1 MRPLRSDSSE
11 SMNNPLTTATQQQ
24 HRSNPPQQDATNA
37 STNMMSSNS
46 GDKNDKYNND
56 SDGYDNHNDDED
68 DDYDDEVQFGLTPL
82 ITSQQSPAPLKTQL
96 VTTQYVTHLSDLSIV
111 TNILPVSTQTTL
123 GMPASR
129 SVSVEIKLPN
139 TCDDTRL
146 TICRSSPEISAIPA
160 SVSADIQHLSE
171 YASTSI
177 TANAIRGDIF
187 DTDTPHL
194 SHTCDDTNGM
204 DVTGLYTP
212 VVATTATEIYG
223 RAQVVRAGACARTS
237 DGSQSS
243 TATINPMHESQ
254 TDVIATHHYDD
265 KNTEQTP
272 PTTTANVS
280 TASGILDVASEVDS
294 QNLRLDPGFDLDSS
308 SINRLG
314 QPRLIQL
321 VPMPDY
327 DNDNSCQS
335 RLQSDSSCLG
345 INDQFTHSPASSS
358 NSIQLSNKLVAKSKE
373 SINQSI
379 QSLHEAT
386 IIDQVTLP
394 KRVSQVLQ
402 KAHGVSTVDIS
413 FDESDVAHEADSD
426 RQSTFRQIFPNDAS
440 DPESSESEDGKDYQ
454 QLYSGMYEEF
464 EFVNESKNIVQD
476 ATVTIN
482 DPKIVVRGLSMPVL
496 VTEDIS
502 KSHTD
507 CPVIDH
513 DIPGAIEDNSI
524 PPTDMPTNI
533 SDTIPYASSCVA
545 VDTTMNTID
554 QNTNNDGHFDQTDEK
569 KSNTLDMDLGAADQ
583 YLNLQETKSAI
594 VKDSSEEK
602 GMATECI
609 VPNDT
614 LLQTSSNTETETIQQ
629 CNPAATS
636 TPIAGMIFV
645 VVTAFHGEDLDELE
659 IDVGDQIEL
668 DMTPASPEE
677 YWWKGTN
684 RSWGRRNGQQGFFPK
699 NFVRAYDPN
708 AVEGMDEGMSSS
720 AAPISVGEAMSLN
733 SPDHQL
739 LNSDT
744 SAVWD
749 TGIDDQAFLDPVLP
763 GTKVYAKYA
772 YDPEKSDELE
782 LLEGELVVV
791 LEAPPGGWWKGMKGL
806 DEKAPKTDP
815 HRKGV
820 SWLRRL
826 VPKDKEKRKRSISAD
841 GSTSSTTSISGSSAA
856 ANAVAIVASS
866 ATATGSV
873 SATDLPE
880 KNVGVL
886 GIFCVDPIPNAD
898 PVAASILTCASLQPS
913 DAQVLV
919 RSSTADISSVSETLS
934 NTVKIAQNAKSASTK
949 TVTTIDGP
957 PAVSAE
963 ASILTES
970 ASTHTLPLL
979 YEPTLSMSRHIEQ
992 EPNGPGAHPPC
1003 LKNTHISTPVSLVKN
1018 NSFSMTSPT
1027 ILNDLDS
1034 SINSPVS
1041 ESIVSTRTKR
1051 SNTID
1056 TTTPQI
1062 YRTMTSDDNS
1072 GVNTPSNAA
1081 SPVVS
1086 TYRPR
1091 ASTLGKPN
1099 NAARNTLLMSPL
1111 LSTAGTSIWNPAD
1124 LLRGSTPEKWQDRF
1138 DESSLSA
1145 MSLDD
1150 KKRISATW
1158 ELLQT
1163 ERDYVRDLAVIVEV
1177 FLKPMVNI
1185 KSQGKPIINIFANL
1199 EQMLSVNA
1207 DFLNQIEL
1215 VSDITNARAFSDAFI
1230 STGER
1235 FLCYIP
1241 YIANQNAQLHK
1252 FQASMRSKPELSS
1265 FIEEANK
1272 NPLMRQIDIYGFLLK
1287 PIQRICK
1294 YPLLLKEIIKHT
1306 DKSSSDYSE
1315 LERAHDRMQR
1325 VVSTVNESSRR
1336 MVSGMRSILEVQG
1349 RFAEKINIANP
1360 NRFLVREDIFYVVFL
1375 GGSRKSRKLF
1385 LFNDIVILARK
1396 DWRDKNHVIEKTP
1409 LKDIRVS
1416 EIIENDVTQ
1425 DSGVTSLL
1433 EIEILPTSE
1442 YDPPNRYVLAA
1453 ATINEK
1459 VSWLEAYKSLA
1470 KHVIKSKQISDVAM
1484 TSSSRDGGDDEDSGE
1499 KTSGYV
1505 SGVPQGTLSRRDT
1518 EEEDVGSPAS
1528 KSTLSKIADLL
1539 CRIKELEQQELVSQK
1554 TRLELTTSS
1563 DEKDLRIAALESKV
1577 TDLSAD
1583 FSLAQ
1588 ENITR
1593 LDEVITQ
1600 KDDAIKTLQK
1610 LANDHEGAVEKYE
1623 KTIASLNTTQLEKDA
1638 VISGHEESIST
1649 LNTSVLERDTIIS
1662 KNSESISELQATIVD
1677 KDLAIKNQ
1685 DDTIS
1690 RLHIAEEEMIKLVK
1704 DHTETVS
1711 SLKTSIL
1718 EKDFCIKEHLE
1729 TITQLKSEICKQKD
1743 QIETKDTKMEQQE
1756 MALVSLTDKHTEIC
1770 QQKLQLEKE
1779 LQASI
1784 SKCINHESSIAQL
1797 NAEISQRDTNLKNQE
1812 DAITK
1817 LTLTLSNTQ
1826 KTLDVRISE
1835 LATTTENFQKANT
1848 EIKSLEHNIHL
1859 VSDQQTHSAKMLS
1872 DTQQLLTMS
1881 KVEHVETQR
1890 QLSEL
1895 RDLAKK
1901 KESEIQVYNDKLL
1914 GEKQSLKTRDALL
1927 VETQKRISE
1936 HEVKISELQTA
1947 LAHEKTAVAARDSSI
1962 RDLERLLA
1970 HSNATSRDMDVKLD
1984 ATERLLKEQRSRLA
1998 ETETSLQSHQQRL
2011 VQRDLLI
2018 ADQESTIKETKSK
2031 LNDFQ
2036 AECTIIHNKLSQ
2048 RENTL
2053 QDLSKDQ
2060 RDYKSRMSDI
2070 EASYMALQQKCQTK
2084 EVKLA
2089 EVDAG
2094 LTGLQSVHALLK
2106 QKCFETEQNLVASQS
2121 KLSELQAKLKKTDS
2135 SLSATGAARSILEN
2149 KVSDYK
2155 TQVSTMH
2162 ETISKLERE
2171 RKDLIAESEAQ
2182 VHELA
2187 SLTKELRQVREAFK
2201 DAKTDHEKLDG
2212 QRMSALREITRELAA
2227 TEEKWKGMLDKEK
2240 RDHAS
2245 EYAALTAEFQGY
2257 RVSSTAE
2264 LGRIKSESDIA
2275 LKQAAKDNED
2285 RIQRVREQSDARIEQ
2300 AHIVMDHERE
2310 SALAKLN
2317 EEKTARIQRIS
2328 QALET
2333 AKAVSHQ
2340 ANEAHKRML
2349 VEYQDKIKERDQ
2361 SLASKDET
2369 IKARDIEIT
2378 RLNIELK
2385 QNTADLHTNE
2395 SSLEALKLHNRHKL
2409 DEFETMLQEKSL
2421 MLLRKE
2427 NEIED
2432 LSHRV
2437 ADTNERADSL
2447 EKLLQKT
2454 QREYDEHQRIS
2465 DDSIEKMHEQETSL
2479 RSEVILLQQ
2488 RIQQFNL
2495 LSQDMQAQ
2503 LDASKAAHGA
2513 AVEVSR
2519 KELQDNT
2526 QLKETLVAHKQLIS
2540 HLSQEQDSLQIH
2552 IRELA
2557 DTLDRK
2563 VQECA
2568 ILIANDI
2575 VSKEALHKKTISV
2588 HELEMHIE
2596 KTELKLMELER
2607 ASKTHE
2613 KTIYDARDTLKT
2625 HQQEFKE
2632 RQKQFDI
2639 DATKRHKSELEL
2651 QRVRLQEDAEFRI
2664 QKLQDRHEE
2673 LAARMLREGE
2683 NATKLAISEKEKLLH
2698 QIDELS
2704 KDGKAEKESKQEL
2717 QRQFESR
2724 IEELDTRTKILMGEL
2739 EEKEGNVIQLK
2750 NHIMQAEIEINTWRD
2765 QYQQVL
2771 KIKKEM
2777 TQQFN
2782 NLMAK
2787 SVVMDDELI
2796 KSRQCNEN
2804 FRILSETHNTLSAD
2818 HALAIETQHELQSSL
2833 DKALPMI
2840 QTLEAAVAKGDKR
2853 NLQSIKQLASVQMTI
2868 NEIAK
2873 VVNIPPF
2880 ESTSDFLGSVDKST
2894 KDGRKRVIS
2903 VRIMDNSYLISIVS
2917 AVSSL
2922 SKTVHDLTEAA
2933 KLEKIKMCEYQD
2945 LQRLA
2950 EQELSA
2956 ASGALQAIED
2966 RIKSRD
2972 EHASRDREISTHK
2985 FDVLQRTLDAAQQEK
3000 KQMEA
3005 NARAYSLRITAL
3017 EHDKVELERTF
3028 VQLYERLKSGKETQA
3043 LDVLHLAQQM
3053 AALQAEKSKV
3063 DNQLTEM
3070 SRKCMLA
3077 DDKIRNLDIERSR
3090 HHEMFITAQAQREK
3104 AEQLLNESNETS
3116 KSLVFE
3122 LERCRD
3128 QVSHVRDEVLHIRKE
3143 KTELNAHINTV
3154 TKKLNA
3160 EIAHSKEE
3168 TMRLVGECNV
3178 LQESVKESERKMH
3191 TFEEKLAQAEKREGD
3206 IRDWSS
3212 VLSEDLKRE
3221 KVRALTLEQKYD
3233 QMKDHTKSI
3242 ESKLKALSTRSSN
3255 HAGSFSAG
3263 GTSSSQPPQPIIQ
3276 KHHIQDSSMSLQQ
3289 NSNTNKSYPPQ
3300 KTARKKLPVPTL
3312 HDQEVCHSTPRRQPL
3327 PLPTLQPLVDDEL
3340 HVGKLLSMVQELI
3353 AYEPE
3358 IERQQGMFKGL
3369 EKLKMALGQQKPSTS
3384 VYKPRGY

>member
-11 SMNNPLTTATQQQ
+11 SMSSPLTTATQQQ

-294 QNLRLDPGFDLDSS
+294 QNL
-308 SINRLG
+308 
-314 QPRLIQL
+314 
-321 VPMPDY
+321 
-327 DNDNSCQS
+327 SCQS

-464 EFVNESKNIVQD
+464 EFVNESKNIIQD
-476 ATVTIN
+476 ATVPIN
-482 DPKIVVRGLSMPVL
+482 DPTIVVRGLSMPVL
-496 VTEDIS
+496 VAEDIP

-513 DIPGAIEDNSI
+513 DVPGAIEDNSI

-533 SDTIPYASSCVA
+533 SDTIPYA
-545 VDTTMNTID
+545 TPTPK
-554 QNTNNDGHFDQTDEK
+554 QKPF
-569 KSNTLDMDLGAADQ
+569 SN
-583 YLNLQETKSAI
+583 AI
-594 VKDSSEEK
+594 
-602 GMATECI
+602 
-609 VPNDT
+609 
-614 LLQTSSNTETETIQQ
+614 
-629 CNPAATS
+629 PAATS

-708 AVEGMDEGMSSS
+708 AVEG
-720 AAPISVGEAMSLN
+720 
-733 SPDHQL
+733 
-739 LNSDT
+739 
-744 SAVWD
+744 
-749 TGIDDQAFLDPVLP
+749 
-763 GTKVYAKYA
+763 TKVYAKYA

-806 DEKAPKTDP
+806 DEKAPKTGWFPATLSIGKTTDETLPDP

-898 PVAASILTCASLQPS
+898 PVATSILTCASLQPS

-1638 VISGHEESIST
+1638 VISGYEESIST

-1711 SLKTSIL
+1711 SLKNV
-1718 EKDFCIKEHLE
+1718 DP
-1729 TITQLKSEICKQKD
+1729 
-1743 QIETKDTKMEQQE
+1743 
-1756 MALVSLTDKHTEIC
+1756 
-1770 QQKLQLEKE
+1770 
-1779 LQASI
+1779 
-1784 SKCINHESSIAQL
+1784 
-1797 NAEISQRDTNLKNQE
+1797 
-1812 DAITK
+1812 
-1817 LTLTLSNTQ
+1817 
-1826 KTLDVRISE
+1826 
-1835 LATTTENFQKANT
+1835 
-1848 EIKSLEHNIHL
+1848 
-1859 VSDQQTHSAKMLS
+1859 
-1872 DTQQLLTMS
+1872 
-1881 KVEHVETQR
+1881 
-1890 QLSEL
+1890 
-1895 RDLAKK
+1895 
-1901 KESEIQVYNDKLL
+1901 
-1914 GEKQSLKTRDALL
+1914 G
-1927 VETQKRISE
+1927 KR
-1936 HEVKISELQTA
+1936 
-1947 LAHEKTAVAARDSSI
+1947 
-1962 RDLERLLA
+1962 
-1970 HSNATSRDMDVKLD
+1970 
-1984 ATERLLKEQRSRLA
+1984 
-1998 ETETSLQSHQQRL
+1998 
-2011 VQRDLLI
+2011 
-2018 ADQESTIKETKSK
+2018 
-2031 LNDFQ
+2031 F
-2036 AECTIIHNKLSQ
+2036 
-2048 RENTL
+2048 
-2053 QDLSKDQ
+2053 
-2060 RDYKSRMSDI
+2060 
-2070 EASYMALQQKCQTK
+2070 
-2084 EVKLA
+2084 
-2089 EVDAG
+2089 
-2094 LTGLQSVHALLK
+2094 
-2106 QKCFETEQNLVASQS
+2106 
-2121 KLSELQAKLKKTDS
+2121 
-2135 SLSATGAARSILEN
+2135 
-2149 KVSDYK
+2149 
-2155 TQVSTMH
+2155 
-2162 ETISKLERE
+2162 
-2171 RKDLIAESEAQ
+2171 
-2182 VHELA
+2182 
-2187 SLTKELRQVREAFK
+2187 
-2201 DAKTDHEKLDG
+2201 
-2212 QRMSALREITRELAA
+2212 
-2227 TEEKWKGMLDKEK
+2227 
-2240 RDHAS
+2240 
-2245 EYAALTAEFQGY
+2245 
-2257 RVSSTAE
+2257 
-2264 LGRIKSESDIA
+2264 
-2275 LKQAAKDNED
+2275 
-2285 RIQRVREQSDARIEQ
+2285 
-2300 AHIVMDHERE
+2300 
-2310 SALAKLN
+2310 
-2317 EEKTARIQRIS
+2317 
-2328 QALET
+2328 
-2333 AKAVSHQ
+2333 
-2340 ANEAHKRML
+2340 
-2349 VEYQDKIKERDQ
+2349 
-2361 SLASKDET
+2361 
-2369 IKARDIEIT
+2369 
-2378 RLNIELK
+2378 
-2385 QNTADLHTNE
+2385 
-2395 SSLEALKLHNRHKL
+2395 
-2409 DEFETMLQEKSL
+2409 
-2421 MLLRKE
+2421 
-2427 NEIED
+2427 
-2432 LSHRV
+2432 
-2437 ADTNERADSL
+2437 
-2447 EKLLQKT
+2447 
-2454 QREYDEHQRIS
+2454 
-2465 DDSIEKMHEQETSL
+2465 
-2479 RSEVILLQQ
+2479 
-2488 RIQQFNL
+2488 
-2495 LSQDMQAQ
+2495 
-2503 LDASKAAHGA
+2503 
-2513 AVEVSR
+2513 
-2519 KELQDNT
+2519 
-2526 QLKETLVAHKQLIS
+2526 
-2540 HLSQEQDSLQIH
+2540 
-2552 IRELA
+2552 
-2557 DTLDRK
+2557 
-2563 VQECA
+2563 
-2568 ILIANDI
+2568 
-2575 VSKEALHKKTISV
+2575 LHK
-2588 HELEMHIE
+2588 
-2596 KTELKLMELER
+2596 
-2607 ASKTHE
+2607 
-2613 KTIYDARDTLKT
+2613 
-2625 HQQEFKE
+2625 
-2632 RQKQFDI
+2632 
-2639 DATKRHKSELEL
+2639 
-2651 QRVRLQEDAEFRI
+2651 
-2664 QKLQDRHEE
+2664 
-2673 LAARMLREGE
+2673 
-2683 NATKLAISEKEKLLH
+2683 
-2698 QIDELS
+2698 
-2704 KDGKAEKESKQEL
+2704 
-2717 QRQFESR
+2717 
-2724 IEELDTRTKILMGEL
+2724 
-2739 EEKEGNVIQLK
+2739 
-2750 NHIMQAEIEINTWRD
+2750 
-2765 QYQQVL
+2765 
-2771 KIKKEM
+2771 
-2777 TQQFN
+2777 
-2782 NLMAK
+2782 
-2787 SVVMDDELI
+2787 
-2796 KSRQCNEN
+2796 
-2804 FRILSETHNTLSAD
+2804 
-2818 HALAIETQHELQSSL
+2818 
-2833 DKALPMI
+2833 
-2840 QTLEAAVAKGDKR
+2840 
-2853 NLQSIKQLASVQMTI
+2853 
-2868 NEIAK
+2868 
-2873 VVNIPPF
+2873 
-2880 ESTSDFLGSVDKST
+2880 
-2894 KDGRKRVIS
+2894 
-2903 VRIMDNSYLISIVS
+2903 
-2917 AVSSL
+2917 
-2922 SKTVHDLTEAA
+2922 
-2933 KLEKIKMCEYQD
+2933 
-2945 LQRLA
+2945 
-2950 EQELSA
+2950 
-2956 ASGALQAIED
+2956 
-2966 RIKSRD
+2966 
-2972 EHASRDREISTHK
+2972 
-2985 FDVLQRTLDAAQQEK
+2985 
-3000 KQMEA
+3000 
-3005 NARAYSLRITAL
+3005 
-3017 EHDKVELERTF
+3017 
-3028 VQLYERLKSGKETQA
+3028 
-3043 LDVLHLAQQM
+3043 
-3053 AALQAEKSKV
+3053 
-3063 DNQLTEM
+3063 
-3070 SRKCMLA
+3070 
-3077 DDKIRNLDIERSR
+3077 
-3090 HHEMFITAQAQREK
+3090 
-3104 AEQLLNESNETS
+3104 
-3116 KSLVFE
+3116 
-3122 LERCRD
+3122 
-3128 QVSHVRDEVLHIRKE
+3128 
-3143 KTELNAHINTV
+3143 
-3154 TKKLNA
+3154 
-3160 EIAHSKEE
+3160 
-3168 TMRLVGECNV
+3168 
-3178 LQESVKESERKMH
+3178 
-3191 TFEEKLAQAEKREGD
+3191 
-3206 IRDWSS
+3206 
-3212 VLSEDLKRE
+3212 
-3221 KVRALTLEQKYD
+3221 
-3233 QMKDHTKSI
+3233 
-3242 ESKLKALSTRSSN
+3242 
-3255 HAGSFSAG
+3255 
-3263 GTSSSQPPQPIIQ
+3263 GTP
-3276 KHHIQDSSMSLQQ
+3276 
-3289 NSNTNKSYPPQ
+3289 
-3300 KTARKKLPVPTL
+3300 
-3312 HDQEVCHSTPRRQPL
+3312 
-3327 PLPTLQPLVDDEL
+3327 
-3340 HVGKLLSMVQELI
+3340 
-3353 AYEPE
+3353 
-3358 IERQQGMFKGL
+3358 
-3369 EKLKMALGQQKPSTS
+3369 
-3384 VYKPRGY
+3384 